1 MAILYDP
8 TNTQLWMLRAL
19 GYVGLNKIE
28 YARRDARRAVLS
40 MNDNN
45 YRYRGR
51 YRTLSKVQGPI
62 RLCFEALM
70 QEVWAA
76 RPNGTIV
83 FMPLPNL

>member
-8 TNTQLWMLRAL
+8 QNTQLWMLRSL
-19 GYVGLNKIE
+19 CYVGLHKID

-40 MNDNN
+40 MKDNK
-45 YRYRGR
+45 YRFRGR
-51 YRTLSKVQGPI
+51 FATLSKVQGPL

-70 QEVWAA
+70 QEVWAS
-76 RPNGTIV
+76 RPNGEIV